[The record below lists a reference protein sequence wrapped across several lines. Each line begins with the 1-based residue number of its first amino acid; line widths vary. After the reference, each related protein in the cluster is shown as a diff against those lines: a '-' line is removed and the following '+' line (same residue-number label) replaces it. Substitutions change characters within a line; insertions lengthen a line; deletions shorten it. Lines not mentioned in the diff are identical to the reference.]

1 MAFEVVFTEE
11 ALEDYFKILNY
22 LKSNWTNREI
32 ENFQTEVMDIVEL
45 ISLFPEFGKKSIK
58 VEYARS
64 IMIKPYYKVYYEQIK
79 DTIFILSIFDTRQN
93 PEQNLYQ

>member
-22 LKSNWTNREI
+22 LKSNWTNREV
-32 ENFQTEVMDIVEL
+32 ENFQTEIMDIVEL
-45 ISLFPEFGKKSIK
+45 IALFPEFGKKSIK

-64 IMIKPYYKVYYEQIK
+64 IMIKPYHKVYYEQIK
-79 DTIFILSIFDTRQN
+79 DKIFILSIFDTRQN
-93 PEQNLYQ
+93 PE